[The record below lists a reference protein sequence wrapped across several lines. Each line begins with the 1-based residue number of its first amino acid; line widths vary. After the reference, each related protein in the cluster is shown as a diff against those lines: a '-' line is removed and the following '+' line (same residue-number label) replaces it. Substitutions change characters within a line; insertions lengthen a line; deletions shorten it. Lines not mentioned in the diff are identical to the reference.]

1 MGPFFTTAV
10 RRTYVNFA
18 QMLLKSEASAK
29 KKIKCKRLEN
39 VLEKYVKYITYTCIF

>member
-1 MGPFFTTAV
+1 MPNQIGNKRSMGPFFTTAV

-29 KKIKCKRLEN
+29 KKKNKMQ
-39 VLEKYVKYITYTCIF
+39 KT